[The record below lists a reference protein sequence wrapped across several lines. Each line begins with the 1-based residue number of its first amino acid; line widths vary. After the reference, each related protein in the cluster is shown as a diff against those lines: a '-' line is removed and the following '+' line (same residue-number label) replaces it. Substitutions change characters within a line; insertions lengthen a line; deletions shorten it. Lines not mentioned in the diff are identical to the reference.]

1 MLDVH
6 TDSVLRWFWSVKT
19 LHIYWL
25 LLHYGHSRQSP
36 SGIKWTCWFLCINK
50 QNKRN
55 FLSWQF
61 SHVCPCELSFR
72 VTVGFYWN
80 LRQMTRLRAGSFPTN
95 PPGLPFFFSI
105 QMSTA
110 LEAPHC
116 TSHSSHCSSA
126 LVLLALI
133 PPPLPFLISVCWSY
147 DSLFLGLGLVNNPH
161 SCRLEALQLIGCLV
175 WAEWVVLIIV
185 VQDYYIDAASC
196 QYGFNTVLYFFN
208 IKPSFTCCPCNSS
221 LWALV
226 L

>member
-1 MLDVH
+1 MLDLQSDS
-6 TDSVLRWFWSVKT
+6 DSVLRWFWSVKT

-61 SHVCPCELSFR
+61 SHVCPCELSFTQSQL
-72 VTVGFYWN
+72 VSIEIYAKWQDYVLEVFLLILQDY
-80 LRQMTRLRAGSFPTN
+80 L
-95 PPGLPFFFSI
+95 FFFSI

-110 LEAPHC
+110 PEAPHC
-116 TSHSSHCSSA
+116 TSHSSHCLSA

-133 PPPLPFLISVCWSY
+133 PPPLPCLISVCWSY
-147 DSLFLGLGLVNNPH
+147 DSLFLGLGLVNNPR

-185 VQDYYIDAASC
+185 VQEYYIDAASC
-196 QYGFNTVLYFFN
+196 QYFIT
-208 IKPSFTCCPCNSS
+208 T
-221 LWALV
+221 
-226 L
+226 